1 MLRHHISP
9 DSGEY
14 LQSQELLHKVGY
26 TTSQELPNVSLAENE
41 YLAML
46 DASGKVHYWPDDKNC
61 FWQVKKRFEKVT
73 AYLKSNCTQ
82 QKEFDDVTLVT
93 DDYTLKKPATPFD
106 EWIDEEWVT
115 NLQSQYQWQVNQVSE
130 TRYRL
135 YLEVDRLRNEAVSIA
150 ETENDLDKARE
161 YKLQADALYLKI
173 RAENP
178 WPVNPEA

>member
-1 MLRHHISP
+1 MENPETLLQTFFAFEDVLMLEHVEGAIEITEQQYNDALAAKMAGRQAFVRDGELVIF
-9 DSGEY
+9 SGVMRTIWNYEDY
-14 LQSQELLHKVGY
+14 SRKEID
-26 TTSQELPNVSLAENE
+26 ENE
-41 YLAML
+41 LIPE
-46 DASGKVHYWPDDKNC
+46 GWTDKER
-61 FWQVKKRFEKVT
+61 KT
-73 AYLKSNCTQ
+73 A
-82 QKEFDDVTLVT
+82 FDRWMDG
-93 DDYTLKKPATPFD
+93 
-106 EWIDEEWVT
+106 EWVT
-115 NLQSQYQWQVNQVSE
+115 DVQSQHQWQVNQVSE

>member
-1 MLRHHISP
+1 MQKYYANNKAISQFP
-9 DSGEY
+9 LENSIEISAEQYEAAALAKIKGQVVEIVN
-14 LQSQELLHKVGY
+14 SELVIKAPYV
-26 TTSQELPNVSLAENE
+26 
-41 YLAML
+41 
-46 DASGKVHYWPDDKNC
+46 
-61 FWQVKKRFEKVT
+61 KVT
-73 AYLKSNCTQ
+73 AYLKSDCRK

-93 DDYTLKKPATPFD
+93 GDYTLKKPATQFD
-106 EWIDEEWVT
+106 EWMDGEWVT
-115 NLQSQYQWQVNQVSE
+115 DVQSQYQWQVNQVSE

>member
-1 MLRHHISP
+1 MQKYYANNQSISQSP
-9 DSGEY
+9 LKDGIEISAEQYEAAALAKINGQIVDVINGELVIKAPY
-14 LQSQELLHKVGY
+14 V
-26 TTSQELPNVSLAENE
+26 
-41 YLAML
+41 
-46 DASGKVHYWPDDKNC
+46 
-61 FWQVKKRFEKVT
+61 KVT
-73 AYLKSNCTQ
+73 AYLKSDCRK

-93 DDYTLKKPATPFD
+93 GDYTLKKPATQFD
-106 EWIDEEWVT
+106 EWMDGEWVT
-115 NLQSQYQWQVNQVSE
+115 DVQSQYQWQVNQVSE

>member
-1 MLRHHISP
+1 MQKYYATNKAISQSP
-9 DSGEY
+9 LENSIEISAEQYEAAALAKINGQVVEIVNGELVIKAPY
-14 LQSQELLHKVGY
+14 V
-26 TTSQELPNVSLAENE
+26 
-41 YLAML
+41 
-46 DASGKVHYWPDDKNC
+46 
-61 FWQVKKRFEKVT
+61 KVT
-73 AYLKSNCTQ
+73 AYLKSDCTK

-93 DDYTLKKPATPFD
+93 ADYTLKEPATRFD

-130 TRYRL
+130 TRYSL

>member
-1 MLRHHISP
+1 MQKYYANNKAISQ
-9 DSGEY
+9 SLLENSIEISAEQYEAAALAKINGQVVEIVNGELVIKAPY
-14 LQSQELLHKVGY
+14 V
-26 TTSQELPNVSLAENE
+26 
-41 YLAML
+41 
-46 DASGKVHYWPDDKNC
+46 
-61 FWQVKKRFEKVT
+61 KVT
-73 AYLKSNCTQ
+73 AYLKSDCTK

-93 DDYTLKKPATPFD
+93 GDYTLKEPATRFD

-115 NLQSQYQWQVNQVSE
+115 NLQSQHQWQVNQVSE

>member
-1 MLRHHISP
+1 MKIAYLYDP
-9 DSGEY
+9 QTFFYSGFI
-14 LQSQELLHKVGY
+14 QVHKLDGY
-26 TTSQELPNVSLAENE
+26 DHYILPQLATWIAPQQFDEKTHQARFN
-41 YLAML
+41 LK
-46 DASGKVHYWPDDKNC
+46 ASSWVVEPKLI
-61 FWQVKKRFEKVT
+61 KVT
-73 AYLKSNCTQ
+73 AYLKSDCTK

-93 DDYTLKKPATPFD
+93 DDYTLKEPATRFD
-106 EWIDEEWVT
+106 EWIDGEWVT
-115 NLQSQYQWQVNQVSE
+115 DVQSQYQWQVNQVSE

>member
-1 MLRHHISP
+1 MQKYYANNKAISQ
-9 DSGEY
+9 SLLENSIEISAEQYEAAALAKINGQVVEIVNGELVIKAPY
-14 LQSQELLHKVGY
+14 V
-26 TTSQELPNVSLAENE
+26 
-41 YLAML
+41 
-46 DASGKVHYWPDDKNC
+46 
-61 FWQVKKRFEKVT
+61 KVT
-73 AYLKSNCTQ
+73 AYLKSDCTK

-93 DDYTLKKPATPFD
+93 GDYTLKEPATRFD
-106 EWIDEEWVT
+106 EWSDEEWVT
-115 NLQSQYQWQVNQVSE
+115 NLQSQHQWQVNQVSE

>member
-1 MLRHHISP
+1 MQKYYANNQSISQSP
-9 DSGEY
+9 LKDGIEISAEQYEAAALAKINGQVVDVINGELVIKAPY
-14 LQSQELLHKVGY
+14 V
-26 TTSQELPNVSLAENE
+26 
-41 YLAML
+41 
-46 DASGKVHYWPDDKNC
+46 
-61 FWQVKKRFEKVT
+61 KVT
-73 AYLKSNCTQ
+73 AYLKSDCRK

-93 DDYTLKKPATPFD
+93 GDYTLKKPATQFD
-106 EWIDEEWVT
+106 EWMDGEWVT
-115 NLQSQYQWQVNQVSE
+115 DVQSQYQWQVNQVSE

>member
-1 MLRHHISP
+1 M
-9 DSGEY
+9 SGKFYALSDALLSTYEY
-14 LQSQELLHKVGY
+14 GAIEITEQQYNAAIAAKMDGRKAFVRNGELVILSGVMRTIWNCEDGSTKEIDEQELIPEGW
-26 TTSQELPNVSLAENE
+26 T
-41 YLAML
+41 
-46 DASGKVHYWPDDKNC
+46 DKER
-61 FWQVKKRFEKVT
+61 KT
-73 AYLKSNCTQ
+73 A
-82 QKEFDDVTLVT
+82 FDR
-93 DDYTLKKPATPFD
+93 
-106 EWIDEEWVT
+106 WIDGEWVT
-115 NLQSQYQWQVNQVSE
+115 DVQSQYQWQVNQVSE

>member
-1 MLRHHISP
+1 M
-9 DSGEY
+9 SGKFYALSDALLSTYEY
-14 LQSQELLHKVGY
+14 GAIEITEQQYNAAIAAKMDGRKAFVRNGELVILSGVMRTIWNCEDGSTKEIDEQELIPEGW
-26 TTSQELPNVSLAENE
+26 T
-41 YLAML
+41 
-46 DASGKVHYWPDDKNC
+46 DKER
-61 FWQVKKRFEKVT
+61 KT
-73 AYLKSNCTQ
+73 A
-82 QKEFDDVTLVT
+82 FDR
-93 DDYTLKKPATPFD
+93 
-106 EWIDEEWVT
+106 WIDGEWVT
-115 NLQSQYQWQVNQVSE
+115 DAQSQYQWQVNQVSE

>member
-1 MLRHHISP
+1 MQKYYANNKAISQSP
-9 DSGEY
+9 LKDGIEISAEQYEAAALAKINGQVVDVINGELVIKAPY
-14 LQSQELLHKVGY
+14 V
-26 TTSQELPNVSLAENE
+26 
-41 YLAML
+41 
-46 DASGKVHYWPDDKNC
+46 
-61 FWQVKKRFEKVT
+61 KVT
-73 AYLKSNCTQ
+73 AYLKSDCRK

-93 DDYTLKKPATPFD
+93 GDYTLKKPATQFD
-106 EWIDEEWVT
+106 EWMDGEWVT
-115 NLQSQYQWQVNQVSE
+115 DVQSQYQWQVNQVSE

>member
-1 MLRHHISP
+1 MQKYYANNQSISQSP
-9 DSGEY
+9 LNDGIEISAEQYEAAALAKINGQVVDVINGELVIKAPY
-14 LQSQELLHKVGY
+14 V
-26 TTSQELPNVSLAENE
+26 
-41 YLAML
+41 
-46 DASGKVHYWPDDKNC
+46 
-61 FWQVKKRFEKVT
+61 KVT
-73 AYLKSNCTQ
+73 AYLKSDCRK

-93 DDYTLKKPATPFD
+93 GDYTLKKPATQFD
-106 EWIDEEWVT
+106 EWMDGEWVT
-115 NLQSQYQWQVNQVSE
+115 DVQSQYQWQVNQVSE

>member
-1 MLRHHISP
+1 MQKYYANNLAISQSP
-9 DSGEY
+9 LESGIEISAEQY
-14 LQSQELLHKVGY
+14 EAAALAKINGQVVDVVNGELVIKAPYV
-26 TTSQELPNVSLAENE
+26 
-41 YLAML
+41 
-46 DASGKVHYWPDDKNC
+46 
-61 FWQVKKRFEKVT
+61 KVT
-73 AYLKSNCTQ
+73 AYLKSDCTK

-93 DDYTLKKPATPFD
+93 DDYTLKKPATQFD
-106 EWIDEEWVT
+106 EWIDDDWVT
-115 NLQSQYQWQVNQVSE
+115 DVQSQYQWNVNQVSE

>member
-1 MLRHHISP
+1 MQKYYANNKAISQSP
-9 DSGEY
+9 LKDGIEISAEQYEAAALAKINGQVVDVINGELVIKAPY
-14 LQSQELLHKVGY
+14 V
-26 TTSQELPNVSLAENE
+26 
-41 YLAML
+41 
-46 DASGKVHYWPDDKNC
+46 
-61 FWQVKKRFEKVT
+61 KVT
-73 AYLKSNCTQ
+73 AYLKSDCRK

-93 DDYTLKKPATPFD
+93 GDYTLKKPATQFD
-106 EWIDEEWVT
+106 EWMDGEWVT
-115 NLQSQYQWQVNQVSE
+115 DVQSQYQWQVNQVSE

-150 ETENDLDKARE
+150 ETENDLDKARK

>member
-1 MLRHHISP
+1 MQKYYANNQSISQSP
-9 DSGEY
+9 LKDGIEISAEQYEAAALAKINGQVVDVINGELVIKAPY
-14 LQSQELLHKVGY
+14 V
-26 TTSQELPNVSLAENE
+26 
-41 YLAML
+41 
-46 DASGKVHYWPDDKNC
+46 
-61 FWQVKKRFEKVT
+61 KVT
-73 AYLKSNCTQ
+73 AYLKSDCRK

-93 DDYTLKKPATPFD
+93 GDYTLKKPATQFD
-106 EWIDEEWVT
+106 EWMDGEWVT
-115 NLQSQYQWQVNQVSE
+115 DVQSQYQWNVNQVSE